1 MSRVVSVLLA
11 TVLLAVGWTAT
22 ARGASWQLEQPP
34 APSPPYGIAGVD
46 RPIGLGT
53 IGDIKFWAPNRGV
66 LITGGNPPAVPKGL
80 WAYDGSSWHLLSNVC
95 GSAAGRI
102 TFAGPDEF
110 WTVSD
115 PAPNSQN
122 PSQIATTLC
131 HFLNGKV
138 VASYAA
144 PTASADPYVQM
155 FSAACNGPDD
165 CWFAGAAAEPPLV
178 GAFHLH
184 WDGNT
189 LTDVLGPQDRT
200 VDGLVAVGGQ
210 FLEAVT
216 ASPQDQTA
224 TPESQPMLLHRIV
237 PGPDPASEFP
247 NEPFVPATCAS
258 TPSYAT
264 LGTDNVAAVWAVG
277 GATPNGYGP
286 CFSRDPFAA
295 RLVDGN
301 FQELGVDT
309 ARFSAPNAFLGVAPE
324 PGAADA
330 WVTVGQPGYTVAQPP
345 TEQPPFPPAV
355 VARIA
360 NDGATAEVDSVPA
373 LGSGQTDHG
382 AAGGPIACPAPGD
395 CWISTREGWL
405 YHLTDGTSHPQ
416 DADPNFAG
424 VIDVRPPDAGTAS
437 FPPDGSPLDNSLAN
451 QPVVVV
457 APPPPTPTP
466 AKAVPLI
473 THLHQRLRGLT
484 LELSFTLNFR
494 ARVTFS
500 GLRGSRLVATT
511 GTHVL
516 SPGHRVLHLKLSRRR
531 YPNHLRLKIIPTTPT
546 QAATG

>member
-1 MSRVVSVLLA
+1 MTRPIRTLLA
-11 TVLLAVGWTAT
+11 ALILVACSAT
-22 ARGASWQLEQPP
+22 AARAASWQLEQPP
-34 APSPPYGIAGVD
+34 APAPPYGIGGVE

-102 TFAGPDEF
+102 AFAGPDEF
-110 WTVSD
+110 WTISD

-122 PSQIATTLC
+122 PSQIGTTLC
-131 HFLNGKV
+131 HFQNGKV
-138 VASYAA
+138 VASYAT
-144 PTASADPYVQM
+144 PTGSADPYVQM
-155 FSAACNGPDD
+155 YGAACNGPDD
-165 CWFAGAAAEPPLV
+165 CWFAGAPADAPLV

-184 WDGNT
+184 WDGTT
-189 LTDVLGPQDRT
+189 LTDVLGPQDRA
-200 VDGLVAVGGQ
+200 VDGLVSIGGQ

-216 ASPQDQTA
+216 ASPQDQSATA
-224 TPESQPMLLHRIV
+224 EPTPMLLHRLV

-247 NEPFVPATCAS
+247 NEPFVPAACAT
-258 TPSYAT
+258 TPSYLT
-264 LGTDNVAAVWAVG
+264 LGTDNAAAVWAVG

-286 CFSRDPFAA
+286 CFSRSPFAA

-301 FQELGVDT
+301 FQELGIDT
-309 ARFSAPNAFLGVAPE
+309 RRFASPSAFLSVAPE
-324 PGAADA
+324 PGVADA
-330 WVTVGQPGYTVAQPP
+330 WITVGSPGYTVGEPP
-345 TEQPPFPPAV
+345 IEQAPFPPAE

-360 NDGATAEVDSVPA
+360 NDGTTAEVDSVPTP
-373 LGSGQTDHG
+373 GTGQTNHG

-405 YHLTDGTSHPQ
+405 YHLTDGTPHTPDT
-416 DADPNFAG
+416 DANFAG
-424 VIDVRPPDAGTAS
+424 VIDVRPPDAGTSS

-457 APPPPTPTP
+457 PPPPPAPAP
-466 AKAVPLI
+466 AKRIALI

-500 GLRGSRLVATT
+500 GLRGRRLVATT
-511 GTHVL
+511 GTHIL
-516 SPGHRVLHLKLSRRR
+516 APGHRVLHLTLTRRR
-531 YPNHLRLKIIPTTPT
+531 YPNHLRLKIVPVTTT
-546 QAATG
+546 KAATL